1 MSNNIKYVT
10 LTPENFKSEVINSD
24 IPVLVDFW
32 AAWCGP
38 CQVMN
43 PIITNLA
50 QEWSGRVK
58 VGKANVDDN
67 ENIATEYNIQAIPTI
82 LIFQNGVEVERFT
95 SIVTQT
101 TLEAKLNELTQSLA
115 A

>member
-1 MSNNIKYVT
+1 MSNSIKYLT
-10 LTPENFKSEVINSD
+10 LSPENFKYEVVESD

-43 PIITNLA
+43 PIVTDLA
-50 QEWSGRVK
+50 NKWSERVK
-58 VGKANVDDN
+58 VGKANIDEN
-67 ENIATEYNIQAIPTI
+67 ETIATEYNIQAIPTI
-82 LIFQNGVEVERFT
+82 LIFQNGKIVARFT
-95 SIVTQT
+95 SIVPQAI
-101 TLEAKLNELTQSLA
+101 LEEKLNDLTQSIA